1 MADTTTLN
9 NGFQI
14 TCPCG
19 QELTIEARLL
29 GRIIPCASCG
39 RYLRPALQFLLVDKD
54 RAPNLTV
61 QCSCGHFVVERPN
74 RSGKR
79 ARCPIC
85 KGNLIMPQPVVKFDS
100 DGVIRVPRKVLENQL
115 RRVTV
120 RPDRRGKDITRLET
134 AAQRGRI
141 SLRPGE
147 HICVNPDCGAL
158 LSPGAN
164 VCSKCGTNRLTG
176 HDYIGPGPGK
186 DPTGKWKEV

>member
-1 MADTTTLN
+1 MADTTVQQNTLKV
-9 NGFQI
+9 

-29 GRIIPCASCG
+29 GRIMKCASCG

-61 QCSCGHFVVERPN
+61 QCGCGHFVVEKPGRA
-74 RSGKR
+74 GKR
-79 ARCPIC
+79 SRCPVC
-85 KGNLIMPQPVVKFDS
+85 KGHLIMPQPVVKFGS
-100 DGVIRVPRKVLENQL
+100 EGVIRVPRKVLENQL
-115 RRVTV
+115 RRVGA
-120 RPDRRGKDITRLET
+120 PSDRHSKEVTRLET

-147 HICVNPDCGAL
+147 HICVNPECGAL

-164 VCSKCGTNRLTG
+164 VCAKCGTNRLTG
-176 HDYIGPGPGK
+176 QLYEGPGPEK
-186 DPTGKWKEV
+186 DPMGKWREV